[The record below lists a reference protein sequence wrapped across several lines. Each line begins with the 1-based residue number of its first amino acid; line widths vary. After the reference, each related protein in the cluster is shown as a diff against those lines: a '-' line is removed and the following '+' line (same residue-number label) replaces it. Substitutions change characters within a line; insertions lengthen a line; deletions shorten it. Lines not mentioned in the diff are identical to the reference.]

1 MNRNKQTEILGG
13 IITAVILVLLVFL
26 SNVEVDKLSYI
37 ESVASSVIN
46 PVQRIFVDLKN
57 KIQGNSAYFSN
68 MESIMQENEEL
79 KSKNSELET
88 ALRELEIIKA
98 ENTKLQ
104 EYMNLTQK
112 YSSYN
117 TIPAYVI
124 NRDVSNYSSTLILN
138 VGEKDGIKENM
149 TVIADKGLVGHV
161 ISVENSTCK
170 VQVIIDPASTVSC
183 TISTTGESIICK
195 GTLEN
200 NQILRASY
208 IPTGAELIQGD
219 KVYTSGIGGIYPKG
233 IIIGDIKEI
242 ITTSN
247 ITDRYAIVEPVVD
260 FSKVDTVLL
269 IVND

>member
-13 IITAVILVLLVFL
+13 IITAVILILLIFL

-46 PVQRIFVDLKN
+46 PIQRVFVDFRN

-68 MESIMQENEEL
+68 LESIMQENEDL
-79 KSKNSELET
+79 KNKNSELET
-88 ALRELEIIKA
+88 ELRELEIIKA

-200 NQILRASY
+200 SQILRASY

-219 KVYTSGIGGIYPKG
+219 SVSTSGIGGIYPKG
-233 IIIGDIKEI
+233 IIIGTIKEI

-247 ITDRYAIVEPVVD
+247 ITDRYAIVEPAVD

-269 IVND
+269 IVNE